1 MKGSTAHK
9 GAESPVA
16 SPSAE
21 LGRLVTTE
29 QELEQ
34 LVSQAR
40 RDAQAIVDAA
50 LAEIRTTGD
59 ALDRELS
66 DARSRFQADVEAE
79 RARRAQ
85 EVLAEG
91 SRQAAL
97 LDATPAT
104 RIAELGQV
112 VLARLLSGAQG

>member
-1 MKGSTAHK
+1 MKGSTARK
-9 GAESPVA
+9 GAEMPGA

-21 LGRLVTTE
+21 LARLVSTE

-40 RDAQAIVDAA
+40 RDAQAIIDAA
-50 LAEIRTTGD
+50 LVEIRSTGE

-79 RARRAQ
+79 RAHRAR

-91 SRQAAL
+91 RRQAAL

-104 RIAELGQV
+104 RIAELAQV